1 MDHVDESQPAPIADF
16 ETEALE
22 FLPNVARY
30 ARLLTR
36 DQADADDLTQDTF
49 LRAYERWS
57 TYRPGTDCRKW
68 LFTICRNLYLR
79 DRERSKRFVSEDD
92 AELELRATED
102 LYAQAMANG
111 IKGLFDHIDIGPA
124 LKQSLSELLPE
135 YREAVLLVDIEDYTY
150 EEAASTV
157 GVPIGTIRSRLFRAR
172 RRLQQSLIEYA
183 RDLGLAL
190 PGGTTSAHEELT
202 S

>member
-1 MDHVDESQPAPIADF
+1 MDHIDVSQLVPVADF

-49 LRAYERWS
+49 LRAYEKWS

-79 DRERSKRFVSEDD
+79 NRDRAKRFVSEED
-92 AELELRATED
+92 ATSELRATGE
-102 LYAQAMANG
+102 LYERAAANG
-111 IKGLFDHIDIGPA
+111 LKNLFDHIDIGPA
-124 LKQSLSELLPE
+124 LKRSIGELLPE

-172 RRLQQSLIEYA
+172 RRLQRSLLEHA
-183 RDLGLAL
+183 RDLGFSLAAE
-190 PGGTTSAHEELT
+190 TSSAHEEVA